1 MALANYTDLQASVA
15 AWMNRSD
22 LTALIPDFIA
32 IAEARIQDD
41 LRVRQMITEVNLNT
55 VIATQKIALPADWL
69 EFKSVVYAGDPMEY
83 MPLDRIKEYADET
96 GRSDPLGYS
105 IEGLNLIVAPTPA
118 TVYAIATTYY
128 AKVPAI
134 ATASTNWLLTKY
146 PNIYLY
152 GSLVSANQYTMDMQK
167 ADYWGGLYT
176 QAIAVASGS
185 NDRALSSGSPLRIR
199 TR

>member
-15 AWMNRSD
+15 SWMNRSD
-22 LTALIPDFIA
+22 LTALIPDFIV

-41 LRVRQMITEVNLNT
+41 LRTRQMVTAVNLSS
-55 VIATQKIALPADWL
+55 VVATQNIALPADWL
-69 EFKSVVYAGDPMEY
+69 EFKSLTYNGDPLEY
-83 MPLDRIKEYADET
+83 MPLERIKEMADQVT
-96 GRSDPLGYS
+96 SSGPLGYS
-105 IEGLNLIVAPTPA
+105 LDAGNLLLAPTPA
-118 TVYAIATTYY
+118 TVFTIAATYY

-134 ATASTNWLLTKY
+134 ATATTNWLLTKY

-152 GSLVSANQYTMDMQK
+152 GSLVSASQYTLDMQK

-185 NDRALSSGSPLRIR
+185 NDRAMSSGSPLKIR